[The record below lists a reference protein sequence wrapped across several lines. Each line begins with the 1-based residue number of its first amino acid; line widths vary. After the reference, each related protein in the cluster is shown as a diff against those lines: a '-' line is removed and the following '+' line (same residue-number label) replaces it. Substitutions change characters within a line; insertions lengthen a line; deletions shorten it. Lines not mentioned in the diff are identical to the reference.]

1 MKSEGWIDVQI
12 RTAVDTAELLGML
25 ADPVI
30 QDGWE
35 ENGVVHLYWP
45 KPQWSMEAR
54 ARLNSILQGVDPD
67 ASTERD
73 IRVEKLPI
81 RMASPVG
88 SIRRADS
95 DRSADCDQ
103 AELGAGGAAG
113 TGH

>member
-30 QDGWE
+30 QGGWE

-45 KPQWSMEAR
+45 KPKWSMEAR
-54 ARLNSILQGVDPD
+54 PRINSILQGVDPD

-73 IRVEKLPI
+73 IRVEELPI
-81 RMASPVG
+81 RIGIASGLNQSGRFGSVG
-88 SIRRADS
+88 G
-95 DRSADCDQ
+95 
-103 AELGAGGAAG
+103 L
-113 TGH
+113 